1 MAEPFTPLTVDGT
14 LPNGEALLEQCA
26 GLVCLYWGDQ
36 LGLQSLLNLC
46 GGGEILYFFFDP
58 DNPIPCIAFAR
69 QGTHYYVW
77 VAGTV
82 NVDQWIGNVAGCLTP
97 RPYAD
102 GILVHSFFWLLAQQL
117 LVGGDSH
124 LPASAPGIRFT
135 VTGHSLG
142 GAVAQILC
150 IELGNRYGVDNVELL
165 TFGQPKC
172 FTAGLSGG
180 DLWPT
185 YIRVRV
191 PNDPVPM
198 VPPDQVLSFFLSSLV
213 PSATQSVAFEWLHYG
228 TGYQLGS
235 GPTLTPDIGL
245 AYWQTVPGQWL
256 LTCDPSAHLI
266 KNIAALLGA
275 SEES

>member
-1 MAEPFTPLTVDGT
+1 MAEPFTPLTTDGT
-14 LPNGEALLEQCA
+14 TPDGEALLEQCA

-36 LGLQSLLNLC
+36 AGMQSLINLC

-58 DNPIPCIAFAR
+58 TNPVPCIAFAR
-69 QGTHYYVW
+69 QGLHYYIW

-82 NVDQWIGNVAGCLTP
+82 NIDQWTGNVAGALTP
-97 RPYAD
+97 RPYAN

-117 LVGGDSH
+117 IAGGESR
-124 LPASAPGIRFT
+124 LPTPADGIKFT

-150 IELGNRYGVDNVELL
+150 IELGTRYGRDNVELL

-172 FTAGLSGG
+172 FTAGLPGTQ
-180 DLWPT
+180 LWPT
-185 YIRVRV
+185 YVRVRV
-191 PNDPVPM
+191 PQDPVPM
-198 VPPDQVLSFFLSSLV
+198 VPPDRLLSFFLSLGI
-213 PSATQSVAFEWLHYG
+213 PSAVQSVAYEWTHYG
-228 TGYQLGS
+228 TGYQLGA
-235 GPTLTPDIGL
+235 GGTLSPDAGL

-256 LTCDPSAHLI
+256 VTTDPRAHLI

-275 SEES
+275 VEEE